1 MSFISQFKQQCRR
14 SRGYEEV
21 YDTHILPAEKRKI
34 NKEYLKKYS
43 DPYSTLTDKQ
53 KKQLFEKYVIKLGFV
68 IFPGRHGIVSFSYQV
83 GSVDQERRNEVSE
96 KNIYPYNYMSLESVK
111 DSYIANSE
119 AEFFAKTFL
128 TGLLW
133 VLKAAIIFFVI
144 EAIGSYKDIDQF
156 YYSLFCMGETLVI
169 FIFFSLWRHRYIHK
183 GRYDFFPKKYTTTQL
198 SKNYTI
204 NLMEVDS
211 FRYFCNC
218 EKMIEKGV
226 NKEEAR
232 DIFIK
237 ELRNKNETDGYAR
250 TMIQNFPELNTG
262 ASV

>member
-1 MSFISQFKQQCRR
+1 MSFISQFKQQKRR

-21 YDTHILPAEKRKI
+21 DDTRILPAEKRKI
-34 NKEYLKKYS
+34 NKEYLKKYA
-43 DPYSTLTDKQ
+43 DPYSTLTDKE
-53 KKQLFEKYVIKLGFV
+53 KKQFFEKYVIKLGFGYSS
-68 IFPGRHGIVSFSYQV
+68 GRHGIVKLSYQV
-83 GSVDQERRNEVSE
+83 GSVDQERQNEVSK

-133 VLKAAIIFFVI
+133 VLGAAIIFFTV
-144 EAIGSYKDIDQF
+144 ETIGSYKDIDQLYYYLF
-156 YYSLFCMGETLVI
+156 YIEMSLAM
-169 FIFFSLWRHRYIHK
+169 FIFFLLWRHRYIHK

-237 ELRNKNETDGYAR
+237 ELRNKNETDGYAK
-250 TMIQNFPELNTG
+250 TIISTFPELNT
-262 ASV
+262 SIK

>member
-1 MSFISQFKQQCRR
+1 MSFISQFKQQSRR
-14 SRGYEEV
+14 SRGYEGV
-21 YDTHILPAEKRKI
+21 DDTRILPAEKRRI
-34 NKEYLKKYS
+34 NKEYLKRYA
-43 DPYSTLTDKQ
+43 DPYSTLTDKE
-53 KKQLFEKYVIKLGFV
+53 KKQLFEKYVIKLGFGYSS
-68 IFPGRHGIVSFSYQV
+68 GRHGIVKFSYRV
-83 GSVDQERRNEVSE
+83 SHVDINRLNEVSK

-133 VLKAAIIFFVI
+133 LLGTAIVFFIF
-144 EAIGSYKDIDQF
+144 EAIGSYKDIDLF
-156 YYSLFCMGETLVI
+156 YYFLFYIGRALVM
-169 FIFFSLWRHRYIHK
+169 FVFFSLWRHRYIHK
-183 GRYDFFPKKYTTTQL
+183 GRYDFFPKRYRTTQL

-226 NKEEAR
+226 DKEKAR

-250 TMIQNFPELNTG
+250 TMILNFPELNTG